1 MMTLDI
7 YIYHFKFYKLLLG
20 MPPQEW
26 DLKNIPVSVSSI
38 LHEQEYHN
46 LCKMLM
52 KRVKRRAFTER
63 SYSYREPSSPTNRIL
78 L

>member
-1 MMTLDI
+1 
-7 YIYHFKFYKLLLG
+7 
-20 MPPQEW
+20 MPPQQW

-63 SYSYREPSSPTNRIL
+63 VSSYRVPSPPIHPVL
-78 L
+78 LQ